1 VYLKLY
7 TVEAESTN
15 YAGGIVMTSE
25 RPDPILACNVHA
37 IPSELRPVHQAN
49 TERIFASVQEV
60 QELPTGYALRLPNET
75 DLLQTVVAFIS
86 YERLCCPFF
95 RFALEIEPEQGP
107 VWLKLTG
114 DVDVKPFLASEGFG
128 LSVG

>member
-1 VYLKLY
+1 
-7 TVEAESTN
+7 
-15 YAGGIVMTSE
+15 MTE
-25 RPDPILACNVHA
+25 RTDPILACNVHA
-37 IPSELRPVHQAN
+37 IPGELRPVHQAN

-75 DLLQTVVAFIS
+75 DILQTVVAFIS

-114 DVDVKPFLASEGFG
+114 DMDVKPFLAGQGFG
-128 LSVG
+128 LAAG

>member
-1 VYLKLY
+1 
-7 TVEAESTN
+7 VEEGKYN
-15 YAGGIVMTSE
+15 YAGGIIMTE
-25 RPDPILACNVHA
+25 RADPILACNVHA
-37 IPSELRPVHQAN
+37 IPGEMRPVHQAN

-75 DLLQTVVAFIS
+75 DLLQMVVAFIS